1 MEAQKE
7 ATKILAPIFILG
19 SIAIILK
26 LHPFIHV
33 TDPGTATVVFNTFT
47 GLQKDRI
54 RKPGMSFVLPLVDQ
68 VTTYPTRTK
77 VLQFTNEPSPN
88 QAGSAIN
95 VNSADGQA
103 FSIDVYIALRPNEDL
118 LDELHQDI
126 GPNFMSTTIIPIVRS
141 KIRDISASFN
151 SEAFYQQEA
160 RLKME
165 TEAKNIISDKLPT
178 AEQDGQVAPMIFV
191 EGVFLGSPYFPE
203 KLKES
208 IEQKQVASIT
218 AQTAAVKARIQS
230 KETERILILAKANQ
244 TAIELKGKASAIN
257 AQLANLLFYE
267 RLEDRIQEARRNGH
281 PLPLNVIQVAEE
293 TTVFLN
299 VDPAQAAAMTKT
311 DETGPTIKTE
321 TP

>member
-1 MEAQKE
+1 MSAQKE
-7 ATKILAPIFILG
+7 ATQILAPIFILG
-19 SIAIILK
+19 SIAILLK

-33 TDPGTATVVFNTFT
+33 TEPGTATVVFNSFT
-47 GLQKDRI
+47 GLQIGVR
-54 RKPGMSFVLPLVDQ
+54 RPGISFVWPLVDQ

-88 QAGSAIN
+88 QAGPALK

-103 FSIDVYIALRPNEDL
+103 FSIDVYIALRPNEAFLDDL
-118 LDELHQDI
+118 HRDI
-126 GPNFMSTTIIPIVRS
+126 GPNFMSTTIIPIVRA
-141 KIRDISASFN
+141 KIRDVSASFN

-160 RLKME
+160 RLAME
-165 TEAKNIISDKLPT
+165 TEAKNLISTKLPT
-178 AEQDGQVAPMIFV
+178 TEQDGRSEPLILV

-203 KLKES
+203 NLKES

-257 AQLANLLFYE
+257 AQLADFLFYE
-267 RLEDRIQEARRNGH
+267 RLEDRIEDARRSGNS
-281 PLPLNVIQVAEE
+281 LPLNVIQVAEE

-299 VDPAQAAAMTKT
+299 IDPRQAAAITKT
-311 DETGPTIKTE
+311 TEPTAKT
-321 TP
+321 P